1 MIGKAFKKA
10 FAYIRQKQDP
20 IGYVRSIGVT
30 VGERCVIES
39 FNFSTEPWLISI
51 GNHVEI
57 TTGVNF
63 ITHDGAT
70 WVLRE
75 NPKYKD
81 VIRFGK
87 ITIHDNVFIG
97 HGSIILPNVEIGENV
112 VIGAGSVVTNDIPP
126 NCVVGGVPARIICDI
141 FDYGEKCLKETPMWD
156 KSAYRKDKK
165 AEVLRV
171 LNEKHG

>member
-1 MIGKAFKKA
+1 MIGRAFKKVS
-10 FAYIRQKQDP
+10 AYIRQKRDP

-57 TTGVNF
+57 TTDVTF

-70 WVLRE
+70 WVLRD
-75 NPKYKD
+75 NSKYKD

-87 ITIHDNVFIG
+87 ITVHDNVFIG

-112 VIGAGSVVTNDIPP
+112 VIGAGSVVANDIPS
-126 NCVVGGVPARIICDI
+126 NCVVGGGTC
-141 FDYGEKCLKETPMWD
+141 KNNMW
-156 KSAYRKDKK
+156 
-165 AEVLRV
+165 
-171 LNEKHG
+171 HI